1 MERTQEEKRQDTRSE
16 IMVKQINEELI
27 KDEELPEE
35 EIIKEDKLVVKSDKS
50 TAKKKVSVELEVDTS
65 VKDLGP
71 NPFTWLIHLAVAVD
85 SWRIFPRIFITT
97 YIYLLYKVVVWY
109 MELPDPTMEQSGLV
123 SIVVGAGAA
132 WFGLYTGSRAKS
144 HK

>member
-1 MERTQEEKRQDTRSE
+1 MADAEVKVQSSE
-16 IMVKQINEELI
+16 H
-27 KDEELPEE
+27 
-35 EIIKEDKLVVKSDKS
+35 
-50 TAKKKVSVELEVDTS
+50 KKTVNLELEVDAS
-65 VKDLGP
+65 AKDLGV
-71 NPFTWLIHLAVAVD
+71 NPYARLIHLARAVD

-109 MELPDPTMEQSGLV
+109 MELPSPTMEQSGLV

-144 HK
+144 K